1 MKNHP
6 ISSELK
12 HKTCAGS
19 SRSLPLF
26 LYFNIYLHAFRTVH
40 VVGLLEF
47 VWKSDNNAY
56 WFVAMFRVFPDSH
69 VNIIRMET
77 PNAKKAAYNNK
88 FSEHITSLCA
98 CPQPSNFKSHKN
110 SHIHF
115 VDIPMLLSIDSGAC
129 TVSKTVRISIYTESE
144 QKVEWKSHNENKLR
158 KRKSSRRMRFRVELF
173 FSLSVERM
181 WFPWI
186 DTILHA
192 NIIFCGSFYCNTQLI
207 WQTLMEFF
215 LLFLQL
221 YNIVIVFVEMYEHQ
235 WMCCK
240 AWSLYWFV
248 SNVRIIRWLLPS
260 ELRGSFHAIEKLFRK
275 SSLFQWMSFSSV
287 VS

>member
-129 TVSKTVRISIYTESE
+129 TVSRTVRISIYTESE

-173 FSLSVERM
+173 FSLCWTHVIPLDWHYSPCEYH
-181 WFPWI
+181 
-186 DTILHA
+186 L
-192 NIIFCGSFYCNTQLI
+192 L
-207 WQTLMEFF
+207 WQF
-215 LLFLQL
+215 LLQYATYMANF
-221 YNIVIVFVEMYEHQ
+221 NGIFPSIFAIVQHCY
-235 WMCCK
+235 
-240 AWSLYWFV
+240 S
-248 SNVRIIRWLLPS
+248 
-260 ELRGSFHAIEKLFRK
+260 LRGNVWTSMNVLQ
-275 SSLFQWMSFSSV
+275 SLIPLLIRF
-287 VS
+287 